1 MSNLKLGVE
10 VVGAHD
16 LMPKDG
22 HGSANTFV
30 ELHFDHQKTRTAIK
44 DKDLSPIWNE
54 SFYFNISDPN
64 NLSKLSLEA
73 NVYHQNRENN
83 SKSLLGKVRLTGTSF
98 VPYSDAVVLHY
109 PLEKQ
114 GILSRVKGEL
124 GLKVFVTDD
133 PSRRSSNPLPAV
145 ESSLL
150 SDSRAAQTQA
160 SEQQIPNVAQKLL
173 SDDKSESRHTFHH
186 LPNPSQSQK
195 QQHVPPAATQPPMDY
210 GIHEMKSE
218 SQAPIVARMFP
229 GSSAQP
235 VDYALKETS
244 PFLGGGQI

>member
-30 ELHFDHQKTRTAIK
+30 ELHFDHQKSRTAIK

-133 PSRRSSNPLPAV
+133 PSRRSSNLLPAV
-145 ESSLL
+145 ESSLF

-173 SDDKSESRHTFHH
+173 SDNKSESRHTFHH
-186 LPNPSQSQK
+186 LPNPSSNSCS
-195 QQHVPPAATQPPMDY
+195 HVPRLIST
-210 GIHEMKSE
+210 
-218 SQAPIVARMFP
+218 
-229 GSSAQP
+229 
-235 VDYALKETS
+235 TC
-244 PFLGGGQI
+244 